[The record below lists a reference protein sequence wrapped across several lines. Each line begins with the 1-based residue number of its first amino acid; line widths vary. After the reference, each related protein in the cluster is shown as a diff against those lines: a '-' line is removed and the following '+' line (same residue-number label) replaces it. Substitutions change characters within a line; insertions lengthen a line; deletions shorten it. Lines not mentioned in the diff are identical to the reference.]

1 MHWHFIEV
9 HLWKSNW
16 VLFYDNT
23 KRQLI
28 KLHYVTCVNKRLIK
42 KFCILQR
49 SLSKGLVS
57 LYKPRRTDTTRMSR
71 SVQQLFLLTIILSV
85 ILGFIYSSP
94 MSLQVSLIHCLI
106 VAEVVMFSEQREI
119 RHERSIVILNK
130 LLRENQV
137 ARWCSPIRVSPRRS
151 ISYKDN
157 FHFAKNAEIGTYSV
171 QMVYKIWPVYKFTY
185 RNSNCILKSLSFSKK
200 TQ

>member
-42 KFCILQR
+42 KFCISQR

-85 ILGFIYSSP
+85 ILGFVYSSP

-106 VAEVVMFSEQREI
+106 VAEVVLFSEQRETW
-119 RHERSIVILNK
+119 HERSIVILNE

-137 ARWCSPIRVSPRRS
+137 ARWCSPIRVCPHRS

-157 FHFAKNAEIGTYSV
+157 AHFAKHAEIGTLCRWV
-171 QMVYKIWPVYKFTY
+171 HKIWPVYKFTY

>member
-137 ARWCSPIRVSPRRS
+137 ARWCSPIRVSPHRS

-157 FHFAKNAEIGTYSV
+157 FHFS
-171 QMVYKIWPVYKFTY
+171 
-185 RNSNCILKSLSFSKK
+185 LKMRR
-200 TQ
+200 